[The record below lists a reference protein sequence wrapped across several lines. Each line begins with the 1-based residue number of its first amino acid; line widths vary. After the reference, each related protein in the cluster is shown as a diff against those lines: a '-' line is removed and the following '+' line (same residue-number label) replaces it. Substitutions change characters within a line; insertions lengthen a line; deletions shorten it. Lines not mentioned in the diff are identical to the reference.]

1 MKVGYRI
8 INGSD
13 GDVKVIEVKTPKTVI
28 KSEPGV
34 KDVKDVNV
42 FQPFKG
48 RMCAHNIRL
57 NKGNNLDNPDIP
69 DTKVILPTPYPD
81 LDEWRRINIPAWQ
94 RILKESQAAGDKSRE
109 DYARWMLEK
118 VLEVQD

>member
-1 MKVGYRI
+1 MGYRI

-13 GDVKVIEVKTPKTVI
+13 GDVKVIEVKTPKTVR

-34 KDVKDVNV
+34 MDVNDVNV

-48 RMCAHNIRL
+48 RMCAGNIRL
-57 NKGNNLDNPDIP
+57 NKGNNPDNP
-69 DTKVILPTPYPD
+69 DTKVILPTPCPN
-81 LDEWRRINIPAWQ
+81 LDEWRRLNIPAWQ
-94 RILKESQAAGDKSRE
+94 RIVKESQAAGDKSRE